1 MDEEDKQFLD
11 LLSDTSLSFF
21 KHFNNFSKSMTR
33 GQNNN
38 FNKMLKIKKLV
49 HIVKK
54 WTKKVILKR
63 KSNNS
68 HILLII

>member
-38 FNKMLKIKKLV
+38 FNK
-49 HIVKK
+49 
-54 WTKKVILKR
+54 TEYGS
-63 KSNNS
+63 KSF
-68 HILLII
+68 LGVG